1 MNKPKRDHHPVQ
13 EAPTEWRKILL
24 EEGPNGEMIPV
35 GLEPVTPQPLAAK
48 RGDSRPASP
57 SSPDLPDEWQS
68 VFEEASIPQNNRPQS
83 TPLSLQQELPEFSEH
98 TIPGMQLPD
107 ILKKEMQDPDQS
119 KRVVSHIQNAP
130 QVQEIL
136 NQTNNPKIP
145 PPQPDLPVYNHP
157 LLSPEPNERTLANSR
172 LHAPPQPK
180 KPLVVPAP
188 QVNEQDAA
196 PNAIPA
202 PLAATLGRA
211 PLSPAESR
219 TPPDLQ
225 AYADETQDPPTY
237 DSHAQPDPTHGS
249 DFSNHYS
256 QDDLHYDEHDLRD
269 ADTNYL
275 DDELQ
280 QLRQLHHNH
289 AHDAPLTNGLHD
301 PHASRELHTP
311 PRNDSRELHAIPP
324 PRPIHDSRELHAIPP
339 SRPIH
344 TRHDS
349 RELHETTEASSHEH
363 TAATPIPQPPQ
374 APLDPQ
380 AHHAIASLQQSMTE
394 QQTQLRELLDIA
406 TEQRT
411 LAQKQQEENSELRRS
426 IERLRAE
433 LDTDREETRFQAL
446 YAIFQDLLLL
456 FDYVDLRYRSLW
468 DTNGEHHPAV
478 LEASGFRE
486 RLLSTLKE
494 QGLEPIDIHSYLFD
508 PTSHRALQEVHT
520 PHTNE
525 DQQISRIFRQGFRFQ
540 DKVFRPTEVEIK
552 RYAP

>member
-35 GLEPVTPQPLAAK
+35 GLEPVTPQPSAAK
-48 RGDSRPASP
+48 RAANHPASP

-68 VFEEASIPQNNRPQS
+68 VFEEASIPQKNRSQS

-145 PPQPDLPVYNHP
+145 PPQPDLPLYNHP
-157 LLSPEPNERTLANSR
+157 LLSPEPNERTLANPR
-172 LHAPPQPK
+172 LPAPPQPK
-180 KPLVVPAP
+180 KPLVVPSP

-211 PLSPAESR
+211 PISPVESH

-237 DSHAQPDPTHGS
+237 DSHAQSSPTNDS

-256 QDDLHYDEHDLRD
+256 EHDLSYDEHDLRD
-269 ADTNYL
+269 ADTNFL
-275 DDELQ
+275 DDELH
-280 QLRQLHHNH
+280 QLHH
-289 AHDAPLTNGLHD
+289 HDAPLTNRLHD
-301 PHASRELHTP
+301 PHASRELHATP
-311 PRNDSRELHAIPP
+311 PPSRPAHDSRELRAIPP
-324 PRPIHDSRELHAIPP
+324 SRPIHDSRELRAIHP
-339 SRPIH
+339 SHPS
-344 TRHDS
+344 HDS

-363 TAATPIPQPPQ
+363 TATTPIPQPPQ
-374 APLDPQ
+374 SPLDPQ
-380 AHHAIASLQQSMTE
+380 THHAIASLRQSITE
-394 QQTQLRELLDIA
+394 QQAQLRDLLDIA

-411 LAQKQQEENSELRRS
+411 LAQKQHEENSELRRS

-468 DTNGEHHPAV
+468 DTHGEHHPAV